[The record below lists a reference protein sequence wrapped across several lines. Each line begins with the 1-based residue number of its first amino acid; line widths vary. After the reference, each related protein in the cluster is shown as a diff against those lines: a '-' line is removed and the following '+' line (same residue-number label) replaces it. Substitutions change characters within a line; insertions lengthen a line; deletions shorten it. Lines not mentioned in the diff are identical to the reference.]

1 LTAPRLPRG
10 VYPSAA
16 AWESDVAQVVEWV
29 KYGVSYLDPYATI
42 LGVER
47 FLDRTYYP
55 EDGSGPIPL
64 GVVIDLLMLRMDS
77 NGRRFIE
84 ILDYKTGKHLDGS
97 LFVPVFS
104 RFVLKRLVDATLP
117 GENFAPVV
125 FTELY
130 VAKRHVRTSEL
141 TLERCLADWE
151 EVKRTL
157 AAIAAESTWDPTPPH
172 SVSGARSTAMA
183 ASRRVRSKTS
193 VSGKRTPNNEGP
205 ERSRPSLVPDDPPVA
220 WPIRMGDTRQDDIP
234 PSWPGR
240 PGII

>member
-1 LTAPRLPRG
+1 
-10 VYPSAA
+10 
-16 AWESDVAQVVEWV
+16 VAQVVEWV

-64 GVVIDLLMLRMDS
+64 GVVIDLLLLRMDS

-97 LFVPVFS
+97 LF
-104 RFVLKRLVDATLP
+104 
-117 GENFAPVV
+117 APV